1 MDSKQ
6 ITPINYEGAKVD
18 PENPK
23 ELKPIFINEEGKEVP
38 EGDCLCIMIEIDSAD
53 FDSSFQEPYT
63 NPFISDTDKEPTEPK
78 KVFLWEWLSKKF
90 IITVK
95 KNINNPNDE
104 KNIIISATP
113 KPFLLFVK
121 NITEFN
127 KPSIEKKIKDENYSS
142 IWFRWCKNDSEVNS
156 ALEDFAYFKS
166 LHLYD
171 YDSAKENFDYS
182 IRLLNEN
189 HLFQVDGGGG
199 HYGYITPILHG
210 DETKSRE
217 TLLKNCFEA
226 DNESKNKHE
235 KDVTYK
241 FFNEFHDVTMRILVV
256 DDKVG
261 DCELCDGTKTQK
273 KWHSIINE
281 DDKSPASISIIE
293 CSECSNKQCKLKTL
307 KQLMDDGKNTTKE
320 KIFEGIGGD
329 NDYFYWKEENIKTYY
344 CPDVILDFIDDP
356 EEQQKLDGYTDIQV
370 IDAEKD
376 KTKANQEKSLVIK
389 VGDGSSPSPDG
400 SSPSPDGFSKSPKFV
415 DFKSDDTC
423 VQLVGVRDVRTALL
437 LLSRYKFDMIFF
449 DYLLEKK
456 KEKSSDRDYSIQFFE
471 FLTGNIEKKTKKEI
485 SNPQQPTSEDKN
497 ILERAKI
504 LESFRRAVLDNRGP
518 LDRFWIMPITGF
530 NETFIADLSRNG
542 IPLIGSKWHINN
554 GADPITTPWQFLDKL
569 NRFIELQLTGSLFT
583 FNKLM
588 TFLQYTGEE
597 LESKFHV
604 SEEQKGKIGFEEFHA
619 FLAAEYSSFFSKYGS
634 KAVIKR
640 DATVGEIGESAIT
653 TDDKKDLSSKSVF
666 ATYVWKYFYRKR
678 PIHSSDNEEKKKKML
693 FSLHSHMLEFY
704 QTATIMRNDHHGMLM
719 LRESFRRLRYFIDV
733 YRLVDEYVKDV
744 EESRRTEIIN
754 GFKKSIGTIAN
765 CIDLVESGK
774 NSSNY

>member
-1 MDSKQ
+1 MSKEAIDDFKFFQ
-6 ITPINYEGAKVD
+6 SIGLYRYGSAQELFEYNLRVQKENY
-18 PENPK
+18 
-23 ELKPIFINEEGKEVP
+23 LKYKGINEGHSE
-38 EGDCLCIMIEIDSAD
+38 
-53 FDSSFQEPYT
+53 
-63 NPFISDTDKEPTEPK
+63 
-78 KVFLWEWLSKKF
+78 
-90 IITVK
+90 
-95 KNINNPNDE
+95 
-104 KNIIISATP
+104 
-113 KPFLLFVK
+113 FV
-121 NITEFN
+121 
-127 KPSIEKKIKDENYSS
+127 
-142 IWFRWCKNDSEVNS
+142 
-156 ALEDFAYFKS
+156 
-166 LHLYD
+166 
-171 YDSAKENFDYS
+171 
-182 IRLLNEN
+182 
-189 HLFQVDGGGG
+189 
-199 HYGYITPILHG
+199 TPILYG

-281 DDKSPASISIIE
+281 DSKPPASISIIE
-293 CSECSNKQCKLKTL
+293 CSPCKNNTSCSDKLCKLKTL
-307 KQLMDDGKNTTKE
+307 KQLMDDGKDTTKE
-320 KIFEGIGGD
+320 KIFKGIGSGK
-329 NDYFYWKEENIKTYY
+329 DYFYWKEENIKTYY
-344 CPDVILDFIDDP
+344 CPDIILDFIDDP

-376 KTKANQEKSLVIK
+376 KTKDKTKVNQEKSLVIK
-389 VGDGSSPSPDG
+389 VGDGSSQTSDESSPSIVDDG
-400 SSPSPDGFSKSPKFV
+400 PSQTSDESTPSPDGFSKSPKFV

-456 KEKSSDRDYSIQFFE
+456 KENSQDRDYSIQFFE

-485 SNPQQPTSEDKN
+485 SNSQQPTSEDKN
-497 ILERAKI
+497 KLERAKI

-597 LESKFHV
+597 LELKFHV

-640 DATVGEIGESAIT
+640 DAIT
-653 TDDKKDLSSKSVF
+653 TDDEKDLSSKSVF
-666 ATYVWKYFYRKR
+666 ATYVWKNFYRKR
-678 PIHSSDNEEKKKKML
+678 LKPSSDNEEKKKKML

-704 QTATIMRNDHHGMLM
+704 QTAAIMRNDHHGMLM

-733 YRLVDEYVKDV
+733 YRLVDEYVKD
-744 EESRRTEIIN
+744 EESHRTEKIN
-754 GFKKSIGTIAN
+754 DFKKSIGTIAN